1 MIRAIVLVVIT
12 ACFIALKPPTHDY
25 PIAHFT
31 VADSIKIDIEAI
43 NDSLEILDKYH
54 ARIFTP
60 VCEVDKCYAIEA
72 DFYWDLIGRFH
83 HYDTIPGKG
92 LTKLDHIPFT
102 DNDYVKLNYI
112 LSNPNSPLASY
123 TKKELVRDVRSSEID
138 GFTGATIN
146 EIKETVIGGA
156 VYSCHTLWHI
166 AHGAVKDSIQQ
177 VTRKM
182 FTKELVGKL
191 VNQQDQEI
199 NYFLIDNFSVQDF
212 ISYLPE
218 VLKTIEDGE
227 GYFAK
232 NAIEKMPN
240 EVVADSLSQ
249 RFFAENFSK
258 MNYFAQVALLKKL
271 NGATISEVLAGT
283 LKGQLDD
290 RNSYKNELIQ
300 QLIEE
305 RNNQ

>member
-12 ACFIALKPPTHDY
+12 ACFIALKTRTHDH
-25 PIAHFT
+25 PITQFT
-31 VADSIKIDIEAI
+31 VADSIKIDVQPIY
-43 NDSLEILDKYH
+43 DSLGILDQYH
-54 ARIFTP
+54 ARVFTP

-72 DFYWDLIGRFH
+72 DFYWDAVGQFH
-83 HYDTIPGKG
+83 HYDTIPGKE

-102 DNDYVKLNYI
+102 DSDYIKLNYI

-123 TKKELVRDVRSSEID
+123 TKEELVRDVRSSEID

-166 AHGAVKDSIQQ
+166 AHGAVKDSIQK

-182 FTKELVGKL
+182 LNKDLVGKL
-191 VNQQDQEI
+191 VKQQDQEV
-199 NYFLIDNFSVQDF
+199 NYFLIDNFSVLDF
-212 ISYLPE
+212 TKYLPE

-232 NAIEKMPN
+232 NAIERMPP
-240 EVVADSLSQ
+240 VAVADSISQ
-249 RFFAENFSK
+249 KFFASHFPHLD
-258 MNYFAQVALLKKL
+258 YFAQVALLKKL
-271 NGATISEVLAGT
+271 NKATVSEALALT
-283 LKGQLDD
+283 LKDNLVD
-290 RNSYKNELIQ
+290 RNSYKNELINH
-300 QLIEE
+300 LVFE
-305 RNNQ
+305 